1 MSNVR
6 VFNFKEKDY
15 LTLELNGVKFE
26 VDTADQV
33 FIENLKAFGLKLQN
47 MSSNEAYGEDVN
59 LENIDLEKLAKF
71 NNEAIELFVEGIDN
85 LLGDGATKEIFGERE
100 VNFEDIAELGF
111 FIISEINN
119 YSEKKIADRHKE
131 LLEKY
136 SPRRIRK

>member
-26 VDTADQV
+26 VDTTDQV
-33 FIENLKAFGLKLQN
+33 FIENLKAFGLKLKN

-111 FIISEINN
+111 FIISEIND
-119 YSEKKIADRHKE
+119 YSEKKIADRRKE